1 MIALK
6 PAVGAVSAGSLRC
19 AGLTPKASKARRKY
33 VAQSGHE
40 TVANGRRPG
49 RLALAAQ
56 GLAETFGHVAVLD
69 EGDSE
74 TLKVGMD
81 WPRSEAGK
89 KAGYEPHPFAGMIRI
104 RFEGSPRCSV
114 QRFLSPLP
122 GSPW

>member
-1 MIALK
+1 MVLNQVVDHDRVRQA
-6 PAVGAVSAGSLRC
+6 A
-19 AGLTPKASKARRKY
+19 

-74 TLKVGMD
+74 TLAIDMD

-89 KAGYEPHPFAGMIRI
+89 KAGYKPHPFAGMIRI